1 MIPIFTAPILNLQ
14 AVHAQLMTSGQ
25 PSIEALTQ
33 IREAGCQNVINL
45 ALQDA
50 SNALPHQDRI
60 VLQQGMDYYH
70 LPLRWDQP
78 SVTQGLVILELLHHL
93 REQPTWLHCALNK
106 RVSCLIYLYR
116 RYYMRMEL
124 PTAHTL
130 LEQIW
135 QPDAT
140 WTGWMFAVEQQLKL
154 LYPLD
159 YDDESVEFTAY

>member
-1 MIPIFTAPILNLQ
+1 MLDLVTVPIIHLQ
-14 AVHAQLMTSGQ
+14 PVHGCLITSGQ
-25 PSIEALTQ
+25 PSPAALIQ
-33 IREAGCQNVINL
+33 IREAGFQNIINL

-50 SNALPHQDRI
+50 SNTLPNEDRL
-60 VLQQGMDYYH
+60 VLEQGMDYYQ
-70 LPLRWDQP
+70 LPLLWEQP
-78 SVTQGLVILELLHHL
+78 SVSQGLVILELVHHL

-116 RYYMRMEL
+116 RYYMRMDL
-124 PTAHTL
+124 PTAHEL

-154 LYPLD
+154 LYPLED
-159 YDDESVEFTAY
+159 

>member
-1 MIPIFTAPILNLQ
+1 MLDLITVPIIHLQ
-14 AVHAQLMTSGQ
+14 PVHGCLITSGQ
-25 PSIEALTQ
+25 PSHTALVQ
-33 IREAGCQNVINL
+33 IREAGFQNVINL

-50 SNALPHQDRI
+50 SNTLPNEDRL
-60 VLQQGMDYYH
+60 VLEQGMDYYQ
-70 LPLRWDQP
+70 LPLLWDQP
-78 SVTQGLVILELLHHL
+78 SVSQGLLILELVHHL

-116 RYYMRMEL
+116 RYYMRMDL
-124 PTAHTL
+124 PTAHEL
-130 LEQIW
+130 LEQVW

-159 YDDESVEFTAY
+159 D

>member
-1 MIPIFTAPILNLQ
+1 MDFTHLSQIGQ
-14 AVHAQLMTSGQ
+14 VQQVHGLLISSGQ
-25 PSIEALTQ
+25 PSIEALIQ
-33 IREAGCQNVINL
+33 IREAGYQNIINL

-50 SNALPHQDRI
+50 SNALPHEDRI

-70 LPLRWDQP
+70 LPLLWDQP
-78 SVTQGLVILELLHHL
+78 SVSQGLVILELLHHL
-93 REQPTWLHCALNK
+93 REQPTWVHCALNK

-116 RYYMRMEL
+116 RYYMGVDL
-124 PTAHTL
+124 PTAQQL

-154 LYPLD
+154 QRPLNT
-159 YDDESVEFTAY
+159 DEDCWQF